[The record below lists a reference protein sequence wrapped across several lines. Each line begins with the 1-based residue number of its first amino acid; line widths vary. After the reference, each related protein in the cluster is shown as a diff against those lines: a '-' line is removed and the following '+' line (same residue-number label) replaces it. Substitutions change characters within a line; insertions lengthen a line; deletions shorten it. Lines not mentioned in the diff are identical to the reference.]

1 MGNIVFKGIMP
12 AIITPYGDDGKVKS
26 KTAAELVNWHLDSGV
41 TGFYVCGGT
50 GEGPVLTK
58 EARMEMAEAVI
69 DANNSRGK
77 VLVHVGAF
85 NSKEAIELT
94 RHATKIGADGI
105 SSLPPNFYYDYSD
118 DEIYDYYKTLAENT
132 DLPVL
137 MYATTT
143 IKSKDIN
150 MLLRKMMEIDNIVGI
165 KDTRRNYHQMWQA
178 KQIND
183 GDINVVNGPDEM
195 LICGLSMGA
204 DGGIGSTYNVM
215 PEKFVELYDCFIK
228 KDIKG
233 AQKMQTEINKIVD
246 VLIKYGVINAVKCAL
261 TLKGFESGNAAY
273 PSRVYTKEQ
282 ISSLKSDLE
291 KAGYKF

>member
-1 MGNIVFKGIMP
+1 MENIVFKGIMP
-12 AIITPYGDDGKVKS
+12 AIITPYDDQGNI
-26 KTAAELVNWHLDSGV
+26 KTKTVEDIVNWHIDAGV

-58 EARMEMAEAVI
+58 EMRMEMAEAVVE
-69 DANNSRGK
+69 ANNSRGK

-105 SSLPPNFYYDYSD
+105 SSLPPNFYYDYCD
-118 DEIYDYYKTLAENT
+118 DEIYDYYKTLAQNT

-150 MLLRKMMEIDNIVGI
+150 SLLKKMMEIDNIVGL

-178 KQIND
+178 KQING

-204 DGGIGSTYNVM
+204 DGGIGSTYNIM
-215 PEKFVELYDCFIK
+215 PEKFVALYDCFIK
-228 KDIKG
+228 KDITG

-246 VLIKYGVINAVKCAL
+246 VLIKYSVINAVKCAL
-261 TLKGFESGNAAY
+261 TLKGFDSGNAAY
-273 PSRVYTKEQ
+273 PSRIYTKEQ
-282 ISSLKSDLE
+282 ISALKSDLE
-291 KAGYKF
+291 KAGYRF